1 MKLNFSD
8 GWRGVVAVM
17 ACVVGAASL
26 GAVGS
31 DELGLEPVYPHLNP
45 DRTKLLS
52 AAQINEALATLPGW
66 QVKDG
71 VLYKIYVAKN
81 FREAVSKLVLI
92 SYPLDHLDH
101 HPEIRNIYGKVYIG
115 FTTYDQGKQVT
126 ATDVEAAQAVEA
138 AWTGA
143 GSGGGH

>member
-1 MKLNFSD
+1 MKSKTRS
-8 GWRGVVAVM
+8 GWRGAM
-17 ACVVGAASL
+17 AALVCGLSAATL

-52 AAQINEALATLPGW
+52 ASEIEAALATLPGW
-66 QVKDG
+66 EVRDG
-71 VLYKIYVAKN
+71 VLFKIYVAKN

-143 GSGGGH
+143 GGGGGH